1 MLSLGEAVNQ
11 TLEAL
16 GLRSRAYYVVF
27 RSLDGAEVLKDLAKF
42 CRANETTSHETPT
55 GMATLE
61 GRRQVFLRIIEHLQK
76 TPTELYEIYGGKY
89 PIMRELPEENEE

>member
-1 MLSLGEAVNQ
+1 MSLISIKEAVEL

-16 GLRSRAYYVVF
+16 GLRSRAYFRVF
-27 RSLDGAEVLKDLAKF
+27 RSPDGAEVLKDLAKF
-42 CRANETTSHETPT
+42 CRANHTTSHDTPT

-76 TPTELYEIYGGKY
+76 TPEELYEIYGGKY
-89 PIMRELPEENEE
+89 PITTYEDK

>member
-1 MLSLGEAVNQ
+1 MLTLREAVTL

-16 GLRSRAYYVVF
+16 GLRSRAYFNIF
-27 RSLDGAEVLKDLAKF
+27 RSPDGQIVLQDLAKF

-61 GRRQVFLRIIEHLQK
+61 GRRQVFLRIIEHLHK
-76 TPTELYEIYGGKY
+76 TPEELYELYGGRY
-89 PIMRELPEENEE
+89 PIQQYVEADNE